1 MPDTFH
7 ILTGEV
13 PDGFVHD
20 EASLIRSSEECLAD
34 LPSLVDEDARAWTG
48 SIGEKRTRHVR
59 LMTTRLKPAVRATL
73 VGVGEAPLTVWWLP
87 WPQLVERWRDHDL
100 VRAHELDAL
109 LVQLMGHPR
118 DDRACGE
125 KLLQLL
131 HALASD

>member
-1 MPDTFH
+1 LVPDTFH

-34 LPSLVDEDARAWTG
+34 LPSLVDKDARAWTG

-73 VGVGEAPLTVWWLP
+73 VGGRRGPSDCVA
-87 WPQLVERWRDHDL
+87 
-100 VRAHELDAL
+100 A
-109 LVQLMGHPR
+109 
-118 DDRACGE
+118 
-125 KLLQLL
+125 
-131 HALASD
+131 ALAAARREVARPRSGAGARARRTPRSAHGAPTR